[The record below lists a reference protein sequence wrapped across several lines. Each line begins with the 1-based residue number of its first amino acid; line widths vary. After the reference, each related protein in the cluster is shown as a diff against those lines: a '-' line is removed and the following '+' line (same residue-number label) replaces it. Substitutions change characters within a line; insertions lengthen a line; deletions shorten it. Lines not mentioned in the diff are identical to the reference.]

1 MRLAWLQLVKTGAPC
16 APYPNERPPSRD
28 CPDLEELCAHA
39 LPLLLLIR
47 HAQKP
52 EPRALIWGQI
62 LQHAFVLDISL
73 HDTQAHGLVADL
85 KELISPC
92 SNSLSVRGLR
102 GCMQRRRN
110 TLGLI
115 QALQHVWVKHVLKVG
130 AAPWLAAAAKCV
142 RPQ

>member
-1 MRLAWLQLVKTGAPC
+1 M
-16 APYPNERPPSRD
+16 
-28 CPDLEELCAHA
+28 
-39 LPLLLLIR
+39 
-47 HAQKP
+47 
-52 EPRALIWGQI
+52 
-62 LQHAFVLDISL
+62 QHAFVLDIRL

-102 GCMQRRRN
+102 GCTQRRRN

-115 QALQHVWVKHVLKVG
+115 QALQHVWVKHVLKVD